1 MRKLLITLFFV
12 ILIIALLF
20 LSQPQLRHIVITG
33 VIQFPEFATMQAMK
47 GGLITRDFNRVI
59 PWLERQMDLTTFY
72 GKTKNKMTPGMLEN
86 ISKAYEAAV
95 LKEERERFIPI
106 LERAYIL
113 NPNNIDLHVMLAS
126 AYQFSDK
133 KKSID
138 YLNKAKLILPSDQRI
153 YSLANILLKDSNDAE
168 QKMKWCLDYKSAL
181 FGDYSQHKGSSLL
194 GVGYRRVA
202 LEFSDGNTRKLYL
215 NEGVILGKRQKYEF
229 IFDGIYEIKNP
240 SVRVSNGGG
249 IQVEIHQLDFYKQ
262 GGEARSLESRLIQLF
277 PETGYL
283 LDNKVISTNLYG
295 ENIFLEMIDLDEIKA
310 DKIVLDLTINK
321 LPLNSLAFCN
331 SKDAL

>member
-113 NPNNIDLHVMLAS
+113 NPNNIDLTDIMW
-126 AYQFSDK
+126 K
-133 KKSID
+133 I
-138 YLNKAKLILPSDQRI
+138 PS
-153 YSLANILLKDSNDAE
+153 KDSSVSKDSE
-168 QKMKWCLDYKSAL
+168 
-181 FGDYSQHKGSSLL
+181 GDKH
-194 GVGYRRVA
+194 
-202 LEFSDGNTRKLYL
+202 D
-215 NEGVILGKRQKYEF
+215 
-229 IFDGIYEIKNP
+229 KN
-240 SVRVSNGGG
+240 
-249 IQVEIHQLDFYKQ
+249 I
-262 GGEARSLESRLIQLF
+262 
-277 PETGYL
+277 
-283 LDNKVISTNLYG
+283 KVIK
-295 ENIFLEMIDLDEIKA
+295 LE
-310 DKIVLDLTINK
+310 
-321 LPLNSLAFCN
+321 
-331 SKDAL
+331 